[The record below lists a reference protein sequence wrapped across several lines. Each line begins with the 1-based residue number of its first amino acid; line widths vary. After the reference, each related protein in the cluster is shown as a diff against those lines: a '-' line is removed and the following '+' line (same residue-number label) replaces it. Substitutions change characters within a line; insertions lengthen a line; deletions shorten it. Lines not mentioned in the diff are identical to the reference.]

1 MEEIASPL
9 ETLRAHSFNLQECA
23 SSDRV
28 CRGKSVEVLE
38 KLQTAFPKSK
48 DRFKMVSGS
57 AHSYVIYT
65 SGIGEQLFIDPTI
78 SQFTKGDPE
87 VFVGMRE
94 DLEKK
99 VGSNF
104 DNYLEYDGS
113 IPKAGRRRKTRKSR
127 RRSRKTRR
135 RRK

>member
-1 MEEIASPL
+1 
-9 ETLRAHSFNLQECA
+9 
-23 SSDRV
+23 
-28 CRGKSVEVLE
+28 
-38 KLQTAFPKSK
+38 
-48 DRFKMVSGS
+48 MVSGS

-135 RRK
+135 SRK